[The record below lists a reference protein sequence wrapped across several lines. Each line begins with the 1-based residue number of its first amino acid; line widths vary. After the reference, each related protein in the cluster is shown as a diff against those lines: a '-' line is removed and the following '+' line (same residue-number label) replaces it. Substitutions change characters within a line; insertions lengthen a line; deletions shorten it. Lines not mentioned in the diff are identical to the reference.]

1 MQTQYTQK
9 KTRKR
14 MIKPMVIDG
23 KWRVVFH
30 PSNKPAT
37 DIIFE
42 SYADADAWCAK
53 IELDCGDVIA

>member
-1 MQTQYTQK
+1 MRTHVKYTGTK
-9 KTRKR
+9 KT

-23 KWRVVFH
+23 KWRVVYH

-37 DIIFE
+37 DIIFD

-53 IELDCGDVIA
+53 LELDCGDVIA

>member
-1 MQTQYTQK
+1 
-9 KTRKR
+9 

-23 KWRVVFH
+23 QWRVVFH